1 VNDRLERYAEL
12 AVRIGANVAPGQIL
26 AVTALVEHAPFV
38 RAVARAGYAAG
49 ARCVDVNYVDSHVR
63 KAFIEGAPEELLEWS
78 PPWKVTRQ
86 QYLGDERGAEVSIS
100 GDPEPNLL
108 ADVDGD
114 RVGRAMPRE
123 LMELSGRMMLDEQL
137 INWTSVSF
145 PNAGWAQTIFGE
157 PDVERLWELL
167 AFTVRLDEPDPVA
180 AWREHLDRLTSRA
193 AALNERRFDALHFH
207 GGGTDLTIGLLPDA
221 SFEAARFHTSW
232 DREHVPNMPTEEVY
246 VAPDSRRTEGVVRS
260 TRPLALLGQLVEG
273 LELRFQGGK
282 IVDVKADAGAE
293 VVRAQ
298 TQRDEGASYLGEVAL
313 VDGSSRVGQ
322 TGVVFY
328 NTLFDENASCHIAF
342 GKAITRT
349 VEGAGSQSTDE
360 HRARGVNHSTVH
372 TDFMIGN
379 PEVAVDGVS
388 KDGEV
393 VPILRDD
400 LWVL

>member
-114 RVGRAMPRE
+114 RVGRSMPRE

-137 INWTSVSF
+137 INWTGVAF
-145 PNAGWAQTIFGE
+145 PNAGWAETIFGE

-193 AALNERRFDALHFH
+193 DALNERRFDALHFH

-221 SFEAARFHTSW
+221 ASRRRASTHRGAASTCRTCPP
-232 DREHVPNMPTEEVY
+232 RRYT
-246 VAPDSRRTEGVVRS
+246 SRRTFAAPRAS
-260 TRPLALLGQLVEG
+260 SAR
-273 LELRFQGGK
+273 QG
-282 IVDVKADAGAE
+282 
-293 VVRAQ
+293 RWHCW
-298 TQRDEGASYLGEVAL
+298 ASWSK
-313 VDGSSRVGQ
+313 GSSC
-322 TGVVFY
+322 
-328 NTLFDENASCHIAF
+328 ASTAE
-342 GKAITRT
+342 R
-349 VEGAGSQSTDE
+349 SST
-360 HRARGVNHSTVH
+360 
-372 TDFMIGN
+372 
-379 PEVAVDGVS
+379 
-388 KDGEV
+388 
-393 VPILRDD
+393 
-400 LWVL
+400 